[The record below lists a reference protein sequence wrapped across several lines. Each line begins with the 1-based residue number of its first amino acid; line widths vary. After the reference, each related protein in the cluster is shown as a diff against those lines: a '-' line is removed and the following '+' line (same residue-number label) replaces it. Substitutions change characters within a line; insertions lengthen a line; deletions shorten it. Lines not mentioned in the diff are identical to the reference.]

1 VGGKSSNEKLKNT
14 RKTTSKKQKNFL
26 GKYDAPKSSERFD
39 SYQESLLYNIFQSF
53 KTDSN

>member
-1 VGGKSSNEKLKNT
+1 VGDKSSNEKLKNA

-39 SYQESLLYNIFQSF
+39 SYQESLLLYYFPIF
-53 KTDSN
+53 